1 MWQPGE
7 LIYFERDSVAVGTQD
22 DLEVDAEKTYTL
34 NLTYSMGQLISR
46 NNLCDSY
53 TIFSEVASYQAGSC
67 VYDEGQL
74 WYARTSTSPALDGY
88 EPSMWI
94 FDDSDSDYFNANPW
108 VPIYPWGENAGGAT
122 KITLETQKWYV
133 DGDYWVVDMSMLG
146 KENEVVEADMD
157 KINVVPNPYIVY
169 SSYNRTPNSLRFTYL
184 PTQCSIKIFTVS
196 GELVKTLYHNNPY
209 DGDHFWDLKS
219 ESGKIIS
226 PGLYIYVVTEK
237 DSGLEKVGKFAV
249 VR

>member
-1 MWQPGE
+1 M
-7 LIYFERDSVAVGTQD
+7 
-22 DLEVDAEKTYTL
+22 
-34 NLTYSMGQLISR
+34 
-46 NNLCDSY
+46 
-53 TIFSEVASYQAGSC
+53 
-67 VYDEGQL
+67 DE
-74 WYARTSTSPALDGY
+74 
-88 EPSMWI
+88 
-94 FDDSDSDYFNANPW
+94 
-108 VPIYPWGENAGGAT
+108 
-122 KITLETQKWYV
+122 
-133 DGDYWVVDMSMLG
+133 DYWVVDMSMLG
-146 KENEVVEADMD
+146 KENEVVEADMN

-196 GELVKTLYHNNPY
+196 GELVKTLFHNNPY

-226 PGLYIYVVTEK
+226 PGLYIYVVKEK